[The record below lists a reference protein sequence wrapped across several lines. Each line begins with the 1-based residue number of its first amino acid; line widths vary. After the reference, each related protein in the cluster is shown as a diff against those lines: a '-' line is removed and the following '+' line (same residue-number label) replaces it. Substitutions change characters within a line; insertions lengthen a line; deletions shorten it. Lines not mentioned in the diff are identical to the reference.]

1 MNINLDTAKQNLLK
15 LKDEYESRIDK
26 IEDHIQNPQDDL
38 NEHWEDQAISYRQN
52 DMRKNL
58 MSEARQSL
66 IYVENALGRIE
77 SGTYGECEVCG
88 EQIEEQR
95 LEALPYATLC
105 MEHAE

>member
-1 MNINLDTAKQNLLK
+1 MNINIDTAKQNLLK

-38 NEHWEDQAISYRQN
+38 NEHWDDQAISYRQN

-58 MSEARQSL
+58 MGEARQNLS
-66 IYVENALGRIE
+66 YVENALRRIE

>member
-1 MNINLDTAKQNLLK
+1 MSINIDTAKQNLLK

-38 NEHWEDQAISYRQN
+38 NEHWDDQAISYRQN

-58 MSEARQSL
+58 MGEARQNLS
-66 IYVENALGRIE
+66 YVENALRRIE

>member
-1 MNINLDTAKQNLLK
+1 MSINLATAKQNLLA
-15 LKDEYESRIDK
+15 LKNEYETRIDK
-26 IEDHIQNPQDDL
+26 IEDHIQNPQDAL

-58 MSEARQSL
+58 MGEARQSL
-66 IYVENALGRIE
+66 IYVDNALSRIE
-77 SGTYGECEVCG
+77 NGTYGECEVCG
-88 EQIEEQR
+88 KQIEVQR